1 MNLRIIEAE
10 IKSLDEVQIKAC
22 TYEERLRL
30 RNLALSGTILFANEQ
45 KAEFLILRGAITNLL
60 SQPDIDLKVTGHI
73 LNEFAGDAVIMVAD
87 VEENLFSRFRP
98 FIDRKRV
105 ILMPDDSG
113 KNIRVNETLQMIA
126 SMQITT
132 PT

>member
-30 RNLALSGTILFANEQ
+30 RNLALSGTVLFANDQ

-60 SQPDIDLKVTGHI
+60 SQPEVDLKVTGHI
-73 LNEFAGDAVIMVAD
+73 LNKFAGDAVIMVSD
-87 VEENLFSRFRP
+87 VQDKLFSRFRP
-98 FIDRKRV
+98 FINGMKV
-105 ILMPDDSG
+105 ILMPDDEG
-113 KNIRVNETLQMIA
+113 KNLSVNETLQMIA
-126 SMQITT
+126 SMQITI

>member
-10 IKSLDEVQIKAC
+10 IKSLDEVQIKKC

-45 KAEFLILRGAITNLL
+45 KAEFLILRGAISNLL
-60 SQPDIDLKVTGHI
+60 SQPDVDLKVTGHI
-73 LNEFAGDAVIMVAD
+73 LNEFVGDAVIMVAD
-87 VEENLFSRFRP
+87 VDDKLFARFSP
-98 FIDRKRV
+98 FINKKKV

-113 KNIRVNETLQMIA
+113 KNLTVNETLQIIS
-126 SMQITT
+126 SMQIST

>member
-10 IKSLDEVQIKAC
+10 IKSLDEVQIKKC

-30 RNLALSGTILFANEQ
+30 RNLALSGTILFANAQ

-60 SQPDIDLKVTGHI
+60 SQPDADLKVTGHI

-87 VEENLFSRFRP
+87 IQEKLFSRFRP
-98 FIDRKRV
+98 FIDRNKI

-113 KNIRVNETLQMIA
+113 KNLRVNETLQILA